1 MQNRHYIL
9 HTVTIVNLAVIVPST
24 TCSAMASRFSLSS
37 HTTPLHR
44 SQCKPTRPCNLEKH
58 SSMTFVSCQIEETF
72 CLFCLHKA
80 LNVWRLRFFSQWI
93 LKLKWNCPRKP
104 QKENLS
110 PEIFLWSISSE
121 RHLVFYKP
129 RLDKSIIFLFRT
141 ALQRET
147 PIHCTLPAT
156 AAPFSP
162 SPSKDGK
169 ALPKM

>member
-1 MQNRHYIL
+1 
-9 HTVTIVNLAVIVPST
+9 
-24 TCSAMASRFSLSS
+24 MASRFSLSS

-58 SSMTFVSCQIEETF
+58 TLRWFLFGVRLNKHAAYFACTMHWTFEES
-72 CLFCLHKA
+72 
-80 LNVWRLRFFSQWI
+80 VFFPMKLI
-93 LKLKWNCPRKP
+93 LKLKWNCARKP